1 MKSFSQAVIESI
13 GHYVYVLVDP
23 RDSKI
28 FYVGEGQGNRVF
40 NHVEEAISGD
50 RASLKLDAIR
60 EIRSL
65 GLDVKHYIVR
75 HGLSQEVA
83 FEIESTLIDFLTYQK
98 FNLEKVLS
106 NVVAGHHAWNR
117 GIKSVDEI
125 STLYDCKE
133 IELDEEDKII
143 CININKTY
151 VNNQRADIYDATRH
165 YWRININ
172 RARRATHVLAIYR
185 GIVRAVF
192 KPKRWYHSIEYKGR
206 IEFEGVQDEKSKYLN
221 RSIKNT
227 VTCGQN
233 PINYINL

>member
-1 MKSFSQAVIESI
+1 M
-13 GHYVYVLVDP
+13 
-23 RDSKI
+23 
-28 FYVGEGQGNRVF
+28 F
-40 NHVEEAISGD
+40 NHVEEAVSGD
-50 RASLKLDAIR
+50 RASLKLDTIR

-75 HGLSQEVA
+75 HGISQDVA
-83 FEIESTLIDFLTYQK
+83 FEIESTLIDFLTYQE

-117 GIKSVDEI
+117 GIKSIDEI

-133 IELDEEDKII
+133 IELAKEDKII

-172 RARRATHVLAIYR
+172 RARRATHVLAICR

-192 KPKRWYHSIEYKGR
+192 KPER
-206 IEFEGVQDEKSKYLN
+206 
-221 RSIKNT
+221 
-227 VTCGQN
+227 
-233 PINYINL
+233 